1 MTKNKTGAVWE
12 DREVLFDLPF
22 AYLKLRPGE
31 KIFDRI
37 EPIEDTKGNSGTKG
51 RMVVTNLRI
60 IWHSLASPRINL
72 CWSAR
77 TNRLP
82 DGKQSASPTDTRN
95 DGGVTTIGLN
105 CILTTNTK
113 VVNSGL
119 RGTTQALNVLAAYRA
134 NKYEFIFTNLSPNCV
149 RHYTS
154 VAGVHKAYTASRM
167 YRDLKLRSAIIH
179 NKQLRMLPLEKI
191 ALLEHSIWNLSSDS
205 GNLGTLIV
213 TNVRVVWFADINDAF
228 NISMPYITIETINIK
243 DSKFGEALVFQV
255 RKTSGG
261 YVLGF
266 RADPRERLRPL
277 LTELQALHQAY
288 TEKPIFGIELNWNN
302 ENTRHSDDDIEE
314 LEEIGEPRGEM
325 GPNLYLASQLA
336 QNKEESESPPVYSPY
351 LGLAIEPLREG
362 FTLKSLFEVQTT
374 S

>member
-1 MTKNKTGAVWE
+1 MSKSKTNAVWE

-22 AYLKLRPGE
+22 SYLKLRPGE

-72 CWSAR
+72 S
-77 TNRLP
+77 
-82 DGKQSASPTDTRN
+82 
-95 DGGVTTIGLN
+95 IGLN
-105 CILTTNTK
+105 CILSTTTK
-113 VVNSGL
+113 IVNSGL
-119 RGTTQALNVLAAYRA
+119 RGTTQALYALAAYKMSR
-134 NKYEFIFTNLSPNCV
+134 YEFIFTNLSPNSV

-154 VAGVHKAYTASRM
+154 VVGVHKAYANSRM
-167 YRDLKLRSAIIH
+167 YRNLKLRGAIVH

-191 ALLEHSIWNLSSDS
+191 NLNEHSIWNLSTDS
-205 GNLGTLIV
+205 GNLGTMVV
-213 TNVRVVWFADINDAF
+213 TNVRVVWYADVNDAF
-228 NISMPYITIETINIK
+228 NVSMPYITIETISVR
-243 DSKFGEALVFQV
+243 DSKFGEALVFVIRQF
-255 RKTSGG
+255 SGG

-266 RADPRERLRPL
+266 RADPPDRLRPL
-277 LTELQALHQAY
+277 LAELQALHQAY
-288 TEKPIFGIELNWNN
+288 TERPIFGLEITWDHEIPKS
-302 ENTRHSDDDIEE
+302 TTDDIEE

-336 QNKEESESPPVYSPY
+336 QTKPEGDIQLVYNPY
-351 LGLAIEPLREG
+351 LGLAIEPLKEG